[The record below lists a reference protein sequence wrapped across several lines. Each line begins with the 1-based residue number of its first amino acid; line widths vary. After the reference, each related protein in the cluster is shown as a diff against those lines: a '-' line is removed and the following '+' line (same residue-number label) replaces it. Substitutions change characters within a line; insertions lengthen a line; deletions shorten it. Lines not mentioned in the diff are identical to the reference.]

1 MCPHCGCD
9 AAFKGYDSKQITSVL
24 GKVEYHRAYDHCTS
38 CHSGFHPTD
47 HEFDLNTARTR
58 GTQELLSLAGIQ
70 EAFAVCAERVL
81 HVMSG
86 LTVSASTVQRVAE
99 TAGLDV
105 AEKRSSAKTI
115 GPCEQWQWPRDKQGQ
130 TTAYASLDAT
140 GVPQQGCHGERAEG
154 RMSWVASVFAPVP
167 PKSPAKR
174 HLRHARYVSGL
185 MSLEE
190 IGRQLRQECQAVG
203 IEKADLTIGLTDGG
217 NGLETCLLE
226 TALQG
231 LSQQTVMILD
241 FYHCAEH
248 LSEFIA
254 LWVGPERAEAES
266 SEWRHRLKHEGGTS
280 VLNAIQSLDLSHA
293 SPEIVESHR
302 QLCGYLRNN
311 LHRTDYP
318 DYIAKGWE
326 IGSGEIESACKTVVG
341 QRLKGAGMRWRP
353 PGTTAICQLRA
364 FFKSDPALW
373 NSDWRTP
380 AKT

>member
-1 MCPHCGCD
+1 M
-9 AAFKGYDSKQITSVL
+9 TSII
-24 GKVEYHRAYDHCTS
+24 GKIEYQRAYYHCQD
-38 CHSGFHPTD
+38 CHHGIHPTD
-47 HEFDLNTARTR
+47 EEFELTTGRTR

-70 EAFAVCAERVL
+70 DSFAESAERVL

-99 TAGLDV
+99 AAGSDV
-105 AEKRSSAKTI
+105 AEKRLNSSPV
-115 GPCEQWQWPRDKQGQ
+115 GPYEQWQWPTDQRGQ

-154 RMSWVASVFAPVP
+154 RMAWVASVFAPVP

-190 IGRQLRQECQAVG
+190 IGQQLRQECQAVG
-203 IEKADLTIGLTDGG
+203 VDQADLTIALTDGG
-217 NGLETCLLE
+217 HGLETCLLE
-226 TALQG
+226 TGLQG
-231 LSQQTVMILD
+231 LSRQTVMILD

-248 LSEFIA
+248 LSQFIA
-254 LWVGPERAEAES
+254 LWIGSERADSES
-266 SEWRHRLKHEGGTS
+266 SQWRHRLKHEGGTS
-280 VLNAIQSLDLSHA
+280 VLNAIREIDLSHSSA
-293 SPEIVESHR
+293 EVLEQHR
-302 QLCGYLRNN
+302 QLCGYLEKN

-318 DYIAKGWE
+318 QYVANGWE

-341 QRLKGAGMRWRP
+341 QRLKGAGMRWRSS
-353 PGTTAICQLRA
+353 GTTAICQLRA
-364 FFKSDPALW
+364 LFKSDPILW
-373 NSDWRTP
+373 NSYWRTT